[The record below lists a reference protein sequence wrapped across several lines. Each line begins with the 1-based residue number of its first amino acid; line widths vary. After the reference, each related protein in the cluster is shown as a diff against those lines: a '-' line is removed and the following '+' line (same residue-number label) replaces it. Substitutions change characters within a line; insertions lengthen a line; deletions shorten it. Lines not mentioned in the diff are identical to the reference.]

1 MRYISSDCA
10 PMSMRRALLIGASEY
25 GEGFFP
31 LPAVRTDVAAVS
43 KALLRCGYEIE
54 TASPEI
60 VSSPN
65 RLGDA
70 IQHFCDR
77 CGPDDIHV
85 LYFSGHGM
93 ILDSEDCII
102 PAKVSYDDALRRRDK
117 RINTDLTGLLK
128 QSHGLIAFIIDA
140 CRSEG
145 HAPVTKS
152 GAGWGD
158 HRVSERAESFVR
170 FFGCRAGEV
179 CRVIEAP
186 SEPTSVF
193 SKCLSDALIDG
204 SASTLKELLLS
215 IHDRCK
221 ELADRLKLQVQTPR
235 LSYGEDSVEMD
246 VTLNRRIFDILPQ
259 HFIPGL
265 WDTFDPNKLHCIV
278 ISSERETETPPAS
291 TLEELVRSV
300 TLGKSAP
307 DVWCAFRTCCDGTR
321 LVSGA
326 RRSTPPKFDVGCIRN
341 AAVSINAALQ
351 SPETLKAVIRAL
363 IEADL
368 AVVDVTGFEPG
379 VMMLL
384 GVRAACRRG
393 VTICSHGNT
402 WREGQ
407 PLELPFNLQ
416 DLSIASHTPR
426 DQGIGPDPVVNRFL
440 ERVLNGFK
448 QLARQSRYLDLPP
461 YDALRQLGPGADAS
475 ATIEIA
481 SNVLVLCP
489 YEKAFFGRWD
499 FLSKSLETELAQSHD
514 LRPEIRRIID
524 FGNPQLVSQSIYE
537 QCRRT
542 SGCVTDWS
550 SFSPSVFLEFGVR
563 AAVSEWGA
571 VSMID
576 DTFAAESRDSSN
588 AARSSLRQ
596 VAQLRALFEPHSYN
610 FKERRGDFDKAV
622 AALVDRHPHLRT
634 EEGLSLVHEVAWRA
648 VGVVQPAWP
657 EVFQELSNNADALS
671 KPRHIQTE
679 RPQVLF
685 YEADPVKTNSESA
698 ALERRIAAWLY
709 MDRRLGPERLAE
721 DEEIK
726 RTFRKLARTLRTAL
740 QGRGEPQDL
749 MLVEYI
755 DSRVKDIK

>member
-1 MRYISSDCA
+1 
-10 PMSMRRALLIGASEY
+10 MRRALLIGASEY

-54 TASPEI
+54 TASPES

-65 RLGDA
+65 RLGDI
-70 IQHFCDR
+70 IQNFCDR

-93 ILDSEDCII
+93 ILDNEDCII
-102 PAKVSYDDALRRRDK
+102 PAEVSYSDALRRRDK

-128 QSHGLIAFIIDA
+128 QSHGLVAFIIDA
-140 CRSEG
+140 CRSEA

-152 GAGWGD
+152 GAGWGE
-158 HRVSERAESFVR
+158 HRVSERAERFVR
-170 FFGCRAGEV
+170 FFGCRPGEV
-179 CRVIEAP
+179 CRVIEADP
-186 SEPTSVF
+186 GTSEPVSVF
-193 SKCLSDALIDG
+193 SKCLSDGLTDG
-204 SASTLKELLLS
+204 SASTLKELLHS
-215 IHDRCK
+215 THDRCK

-246 VTLNRRIFDILPQ
+246 DTLNRRIFDILPQ

-278 ISSERETETPPAS
+278 IGSERETETPPVS

-307 DVWCAFRTCCDGTR
+307 DLWCLFRTCWDGTR

-326 RRSTPPKFDVGCIRN
+326 RRSTPAKFDVGCIRN

-407 PLELPFNLQ
+407 PLELPSNLQ

-426 DQGIGPDPVVNRFL
+426 DQGFGADPVVNRFR
-440 ERVLNGFK
+440 ERVLNGFE
-448 QLARQSRYLDLPP
+448 QLARQPRYLDLPV
-461 YDALRQLGPGADAS
+461 YDALRQLGPSVGAS

-481 SNVLVLCP
+481 SKVLVLCP

-499 FLSKSLETELAQSHD
+499 FLSKSLETKLAQSHD
-514 LRPEIRRIID
+514 LRPEICRIID
-524 FGNPQLVSQSIYE
+524 VGNPQLVSQSMYE
-537 QCRRT
+537 QSRRT
-542 SGCVTDWS
+542 SGCVADWS
-550 SFSPSVFLEFGVR
+550 SFNPSVFLEFGVR
-563 AAVSEWGA
+563 MAVSEWGA

-576 DTFAAESRDSSN
+576 DAFAAESRDSN
-588 AARSSLRQ
+588 AKARSTLRQ

-610 FKERRGDFDKAV
+610 FKERNGDFDKAA
-622 AALVDRHPHLRT
+622 AALVGRHPRLQT

-657 EVFQELSNNADALS
+657 EVFQELSNNADALW

-685 YEADPVKTNSESA
+685 YEADAVKANSESA

-709 MDRRLGPERLAE
+709 MDRRLGPKRLAE
-721 DEEIK
+721 DEELK
-726 RTFRKLARTLRTAL
+726 TTFRKLARTLRASL
-740 QGRGEPQDL
+740 QDRGEPQDL